1 VSVSASPPAT
11 SNFDVGK
18 HRKKF
23 IDGMAARSARSR
35 RAVNVIIDGASATMF
50 FKPDGSLSLNRAVSI
65 CVCCTA

>member
-1 VSVSASPPAT
+1 VSVSTSPPAM

-23 IDGMAARSARSR
+23 IDGVAARSR

-50 FKPDGSLSLNRAVSI
+50 FKPDGSLSLNRVVSI